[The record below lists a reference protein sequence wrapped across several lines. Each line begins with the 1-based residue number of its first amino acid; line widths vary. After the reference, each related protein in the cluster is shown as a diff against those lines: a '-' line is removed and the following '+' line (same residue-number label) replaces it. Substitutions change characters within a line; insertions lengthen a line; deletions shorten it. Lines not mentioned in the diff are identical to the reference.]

1 MLERCAE
8 RHRRARARGERGA
21 VLVETAIL
29 IPVIVLITFGLIEFS
44 SAYQSASV
52 ASGSARAGARTASA
66 EALLSTYAVD
76 AATAAATA
84 LHTVAS
90 DEPVEMWIYKANA
103 NGYPGTLTDFSSCS
117 TNCIK
122 YNWVKATKTFD
133 TANPLGGGWPA
144 STQHACDSST
154 WDSVGV
160 YVKLNHKYITKLF
173 GAGINLTDHAVFR
186 LEPAPTQLC
195 G

>member
-1 MLERCAE
+1 MLERWAE
-8 RHRRARARGERGA
+8 RHRAARAEKERGA

-52 ASGSARAGARTASA
+52 AASSARAAARTASA
-66 EALLSTYAVD
+66 EALLSNYATD

-84 LHTVAS
+84 LRTIPA
-90 DEPVEMWIYKANA
+90 DEPVEMWVYKANS
-103 NGYPGTLTDFSSCS
+103 NGYPGTGTDFSSCT

-122 YNWVKATKTFD
+122 YTWLKATRTFD
-133 TANPLGGGWPA
+133 TANPGGSGWPA
-144 STQHACDSST
+144 TQQHACDVT
-154 WDSVGV
+154 NWDSVGV
-160 YVKLNHKYITKLF
+160 YVKLNHKFLTKLF
-173 GAGINLTDHAVFR
+173 GATITLTDHAVFR